1 YQYLRRYKR
10 NEDLDCFF
18 FNSGRT
24 EGTEKEW
31 LKLLLEFYG
40 RHNPSWT
47 ELSNF
52 THFLN
57 FQLSKCEKSVF
68 CGPEVG
74 EDFQGF

>member
-1 YQYLRRYKR
+1 YQYLSRYKR
-10 NEDLDCFF
+10 EEDLDHFLF
-18 FNSGRT
+18 TPERT
-24 EGTEKEW
+24 EGTEEEC
-31 LKLLLEFYG
+31 LKLLLEFCG

-68 CGPEVG
+68 CSPAAG

>member
-1 YQYLRRYKR
+1 YQYLRRYK
-10 NEDLDCFF
+10 NKEDLDHFLF
-18 FNSGRT
+18 TPKTT

-31 LKLLLEFYG
+31 LEILLEFCCC
-40 RHNPSWT
+40 RNPSWT

-68 CGPEVG
+68 CSPAAGD
-74 EDFQGF
+74 DFQGF